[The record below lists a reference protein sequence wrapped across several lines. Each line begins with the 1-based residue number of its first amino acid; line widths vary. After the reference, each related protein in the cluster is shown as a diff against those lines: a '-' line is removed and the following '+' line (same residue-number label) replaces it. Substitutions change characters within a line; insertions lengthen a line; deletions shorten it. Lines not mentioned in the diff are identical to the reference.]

1 MVTLR
6 WDLYVP
12 VNRIIGP
19 PNFFSDTL
27 RALHNG
33 ISDRNWDYSLI
44 IIAIVRSEFHQEK
57 LVRGSGGAL
66 RGYQPTVLSRRTGH
80 SLPTL

>member
-6 WDLYVP
+6 LDLYVP
-12 VNRIIGP
+12 VNRIAGP

-33 ISDRNWDYSLI
+33 ISDRNWDYSGEPNNGGDSGTFVSVDTL
-44 IIAIVRSEFHQEK
+44 EFVE
-57 LVRGSGGAL
+57 LLNGEAVGNW
-66 RGYQPTVLSRRTGH
+66 
-80 SLPTL
+80 